1 MKSFFSFNKL
11 ENVGKKIKI
20 NFIQL
25 LMIFLV
31 YLNLDFLNGNIYVK
45 AIHTKKNLFIP
56 ASNEIFYF
64 KKNVLTKKR
73 NKEKRYH
80 THSKN
85 KGSNIFLNLNE
96 ENENKV
102 EKRKKKINNE
112 EIEEYSDDLKDKQN
126 NNNNNNNNNNDK
138 NDNNDDI
145 IYDNNDDDQG
155 KCKFS
160 QFNEINKNIVEFLEN
175 KKGIKYMTKI
185 QSESFRPIYE
195 GKDIIGRSETG
206 SGKTLA
212 FALPL
217 VEKLYK
223 IKTSNEG
230 LKEENGSYEEDSK
243 QNIHDNDNNSNY
255 NNSNYN
261 NNNYNN
267 SNYNNNN
274 YNNSNYNNSNNLS
287 YGKKYLNREH
297 NKDPYIL
304 VLEPTRELSKQ
315 VENTFKEISQ
325 FYNFNIM
332 SIYGGESYTYQ
343 ENKLRK
349 GIDIVTGTP
358 GRIIDHIEKKNLS
371 LQNIKYVVLDEA
383 DEMLNLGFTH
393 DIERI
398 LSNINLKDA
407 QVLLYSA
414 TTPSWIKDISSK
426 YLKNPFCIDV
436 VDSSNKTAKNITHI
450 AIKTPYDIKEKALL
464 LEDIILV
471 KSNGGQVIIFTRTKL
486 EADILCSEGSF
497 KSLSFAVLHGNIA
510 QSTREYTMQRFR
522 QGMFQI
528 LIATDIA
535 SRGLDISNVDLVIQC
550 FPPNY
555 SAVYIHRAGRT
566 GRANKKGTSLVLYSN
581 EDKQDLIKI
590 EKNCGIKFN
599 IETLPNNE
607 QVFHCAS
614 EIASKKVQN
623 VNKDILPFFHNT
635 AKELID
641 KANSLKID
649 QIELISRCL
658 AIIAKKEHIKKRS
671 LINGL
676 SETVTLNFINK
687 NRKWRSEDDIIY
699 WINKLSNELN
709 VNTFNKILQV
719 KIDNKDRASSFF
731 DVNENL
737 AELFLQNFKTMS
749 KIEYRKMFDLSL
761 AQSIPQ
767 HIDLTMDYQPHTNRY
782 QYRKKNYSYRRRPSY
797 Y

>member
-1 MKSFFSFNKL
+1 MKSLFFDKL

-20 NFIQL
+20 NFIQI
-25 LMIFLV
+25 LMIFLLYV
-31 YLNLDFLNGNIYVK
+31 NLDFFKSNINVK

-64 KKNVLTKKR
+64 KKNVLIKKR
-73 NKEKRYH
+73 NKEKRC

-102 EKRKKKINNE
+102 EERKKKKINYQ
-112 EIEEYSDDLKDKQN
+112 EIEEY
-126 NNNNNNNNNNDK
+126 NDNFK
-138 NDNNDDI
+138 YNKNNDD
-145 IYDNNDDDQG
+145 NGDDSESNINDQG

-160 QFNEINKNIVEFLEN
+160 EFCEINKNIVEFLEN

-185 QSESFRPIYE
+185 QSQSFKPIYE

-223 IKTSNEG
+223 IKTSDDG
-230 LKEENGSYEEDSK
+230 FKEENGSHEKD
-243 QNIHDNDNNSNY
+243 QNKNIYDDADNNNINDNF
-255 NNSNYN
+255 
-261 NNNYNN
+261 
-267 SNYNNNN
+267 
-274 YNNSNYNNSNNLS
+274 S
-287 YGKKYLNREH
+287 YGKKYQNREH
-297 NKDPYIL
+297 NKNPSIL

-349 GIDIVTGTP
+349 GIDILTGTP

-398 LSNINLKDA
+398 LSNINLKEA

-436 VDSSNKTAKNITHI
+436 VDSSNKTAKNIKHI

-497 KSLSFAVLHGNIA
+497 KSLTFAVLHGNIA

-607 QVFHCAS
+607 QVFQCAS
-614 EIASKKVQN
+614 TIASKKVQN
-623 VNKDILPFFHNT
+623 VNKEILPFFHNT

-641 KANSLKID
+641 KSNSLKID

-687 NRKWRSEDDIIY
+687 NRKWRSEDDIVY
-699 WINKLSNELN
+699 WVNKLSNELN

-731 DVNENL
+731 DINENL

-749 KIEYRKMFDLSL
+749 KIEYRKMFDLSV
-761 AQSIPQ
+761 AQSIPE
-767 HIDLTMDYQPHTNRY
+767 HVDLTLDYQPHTSRY

>member
-1 MKSFFSFNKL
+1 MKSLFFNKL
-11 ENVGKKIKI
+11 KNVGKKIKI
-20 NFIQL
+20 KFIQIL
-25 LMIFLV
+25 IIFLV
-31 YLNLDFLNGNIYVK
+31 YVNLDFFKSNINVK

-56 ASNEIFYF
+56 VSNEIFYF
-64 KKNVLTKKR
+64 KKNVLIKKR
-73 NKEKRYH
+73 NKEKRY

-96 ENENKV
+96 ENDNTVKE
-102 EKRKKKINNE
+102 RKKKIKYP
-112 EIEEYSDDLKDKQN
+112 EIGEYNDDVNHNKN
-126 NNNNNNNNNNDK
+126 
-138 NDNNDDI
+138 NDNNGDDSESHL
-145 IYDNNDDDQG
+145 NDQG

-160 QFNEINKNIVEFLEN
+160 DLSEINKNIVEFLEN

-185 QSESFRPIYE
+185 QSQSFKPIYE

-223 IKTSNEG
+223 MKTSNE
-230 LKEENGSYEEDSK
+230 KFEEENGSHEEDQK
-243 QNIHDNDNNSNY
+243 KNIYDDVDNDNNYDNF
-255 NNSNYN
+255 
-261 NNNYNN
+261 
-267 SNYNNNN
+267 
-274 YNNSNYNNSNNLS
+274 S
-287 YGKKYLNREH
+287 YGKKYQNREH
-297 NKDPYIL
+297 NKDPSIL

-349 GIDIVTGTP
+349 GIDILTGTP

-398 LSNINLKDA
+398 LSNINLKEA

-436 VDSSNKTAKNITHI
+436 VDSSNKTAKNIKHI

-599 IETLPNNE
+599 METLPNNE

-614 EIASKKVQN
+614 AIASKKVEN
-623 VNKDILPFFHNT
+623 VNKEILPFFHDT
-635 AKELID
+635 AKELIN
-641 KANSLKID
+641 KSNSLKID

-687 NRKWRSEDDIIY
+687 NRKWSSEDDIVY
-699 WINKLSNELN
+699 WVNKLSNELN
-709 VNTFNKILQV
+709 VNTFNKILQI

-731 DVNENL
+731 DINENL

-749 KIEYRKMFDLSL
+749 KIEYRKMFDLSV
-761 AQSIPQ
+761 AQTIPE
-767 HIDLTMDYQPHTNRY
+767 HIDLTIDYQPHTSRY